1 MFLCVFQCVVVS
13 LEDACKGL
21 ILCCLALEFVSL
33 SQRFFPEMLNF
44 LLGLL
49 HLTVPDK
56 SSTGVFSERFFS
68 HEPQKYS
75 HCCVNRCHVWL

>member
-1 MFLCVFQCVVVS
+1 MSCTARFSVTCLCVFQCVVVS
-13 LEDACKGL
+13 LEDAYKGL

-33 SQRFFPEMLNF
+33 SQRFFPELLNF

-56 SSTGVFSERFFS
+56 SSTGVCSVSFFS
-68 HEPQKYS
+68 HEQQK
-75 HCCVNRCHVWL
+75 